1 MKKCP
6 YCAEWIQDE
15 AIYCRYCQRDII
27 TKPSNAPY
35 PPTQQKSDKSI
46 SCHYKLDV
54 EKITKHGILD
64 IDDILILSGIAD
76 ESYSFSESLL
86 NQISQI
92 RKDFIDNHLIPV
104 VKNVVIMTSRTKK
117 QPEYF
122 NCESMWFR
130 AWERILISL
139 HKELMLQSISVNE
152 FKKIALYVIL
162 GVCVEI
168 LYKSSEIDT
177 TLEMFI
183 RYDLPD
189 VAEAKVEPII
199 TVFVNHQI
207 RILKLC
213 SEQTQNTRKLNGMQD
228 QTPFLQEVKRIL
240 DVLD

>member
-15 AIYCRYCQRDII
+15 AIYCRYCQRDIVA
-27 TKPSNAPY
+27 KPSNAPY
-35 PPTQQKSDKSI
+35 PPSQQKSDKST

-54 EKITKHGILD
+54 EKITKHGNLD

-86 NQISQI
+86 NQLRQI

-104 VKNVVIMTSRTKK
+104 VKNVVIMTSRTKN

-130 AWERILISL
+130 AWERILLSL
-139 HKELMLQSISVNE
+139 YKELMLQSISVDE
-152 FKKIALYVIL
+152 FKKFALYVIL

-168 LYKSSEIDT
+168 LCKSTEIDT
-177 TLEMFI
+177 TLEMSI
-183 RYDLPD
+183 RYDLPG
-189 VAEAKVEPII
+189 VAKNKVEPLV

-207 RILKLC
+207 RILESC
-213 SEQTQNTRKLNGMQD
+213 SEQTQNIRKLNGIQN
-228 QTPFLQEVKRIL
+228 QTPFLQEVKRIIN
-240 DVLD
+240 VLD